1 MQVHRNIHSLPTFQN
16 AVITIGTFDGVHLGH
31 RQIIKQLK
39 EEAQKVNGE
48 TVIITFHPHP
58 RKVIQHNEFSVLV
71 LNTLNEKIEL
81 LSALNIHHLVIIP
94 FDEQFANLSAEAYIE
109 HFLYKKFQPHTI
121 IIGYDHRFGKD
132 RKGDYHLLEA
142 YADKFQYTV
151 KEIPEQVI
159 NHIIISSTRIREA
172 LLKGDVATAHE
183 LLGYNY
189 FFQGTVVEGHH
200 LGKEIG
206 YPTANLQPNEADKLI
221 PGNGV
226 YAVEVALQ
234 NSSVPRY
241 YGMMNIGNRPTFN
254 DVIRSIE
261 VHIFNFQ
268 ENIYGQN
275 LRIYI
280 KYFLRKEEKFNGIEA
295 LKQQLHKD
303 KEQALLL
310 LTSPPANKK

>member
-1 MQVHRNIHSLPTFQN
+1 MQVHRNIHSLPTFKN

-31 RQIIKQLK
+31 RQIITQLK

-81 LSALNIHHLVIIP
+81 LSALEINHLVIVP
-94 FDEQFANLSAEAYIE
+94 FDEHFANLSAEAYIE
-109 HFLYKKFQPHTI
+109 RFLYKKFQPHTI

-142 YADKFQYTV
+142 YAEKFRYTV

-159 NHIIISSTRIREA
+159 NHTIISSTRIREA
-172 LLKGDVATAHE
+172 LLKGDIATAHE
-183 LLGYNY
+183 FLGYDY

-200 LGKEIG
+200 LGNEIG
-206 YPTANLQPNEADKLI
+206 YPTANLQPIEADKLI

-234 NSSVPRY
+234 NSSVVRY

-254 DVIRSIE
+254 DVVRSIE

-268 ENIYGQN
+268 ENIYGQI
-275 LRIYI
+275 LRVYI
-280 KYFLRKEEKFNGIEA
+280 KYFLRKEKKFNGIEA

-303 KEQALLL
+303 KKQALLL
-310 LTSPPANKK
+310 LTSPPADSK